1 MKKEMNK
8 NELITITATS
18 AECSREDVQKIIDA
32 FLDAIIREL
41 RIRNRVELRTDFGSF
56 VVRKKGGGPA
66 PPGQR
71 CTKIQRVVSFK
82 ATPTLK
88 RTLRESDREFLER
101 LRKEGADL
109 QIEQLRKKT
118 DDSEA

>member
-1 MKKEMNK
+1 MTKEIK
-8 NELITITATS
+8 RNEPITITATT
-18 AECSREDVQKIIDA
+18 AECSQEDVQKIIDS

-41 RIRNRVELRTDFGSF
+41 QIWGRKELNTDFWSF

-82 ATPTLK
+82 ATPALK

-101 LRKEGADL
+101 L
-109 QIEQLRKKT
+109 
-118 DDSEA
+118 

>member
-1 MKKEMNK
+1 MTKEIK
-8 NELITITATS
+8 RNELITITATS
-18 AECSREDVQKIIDA
+18 TECSQEDVQKIIDA

-41 RIRNRVELRTDFGSF
+41 RIRDRVELRTDFGSF
-56 VVRKKGGGPA
+56 VVRKKCGGPA

-82 ATPTLK
+82 ATPALK

-109 QIEQLRKKT
+109 QIEQLREKT
-118 DDSEA
+118 DG